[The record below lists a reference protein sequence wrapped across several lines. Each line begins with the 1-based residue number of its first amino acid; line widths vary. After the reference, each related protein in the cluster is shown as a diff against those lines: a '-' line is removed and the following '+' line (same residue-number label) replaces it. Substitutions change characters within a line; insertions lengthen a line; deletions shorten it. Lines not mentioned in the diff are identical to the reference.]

1 MKVAI
6 IGASGFVGSAILNE
20 ALNRGHVVTAIVRN
34 PEKISITNP
43 NLKVIKADV
52 TNTEEVTRA
61 VTGNEAVI
69 SSYSSFDKDTYV
81 TAINAVIDGIR
92 KAGIKRLLAVSG
104 AGSLEVAP
112 GVQMLDTP
120 SFPAEWKGGA
130 LATREAFYVIRQQ
143 NDLDWTVFSPAAVI
157 APGERTGKFRLG
169 KDQLV
174 TDTDGNSKI
183 STADYAIAMIDEL
196 EKPQHIKARFTI
208 AY

>member
-130 LATREAFYVIRQQ
+130 
-143 NDLDWTVFSPAAVI
+143 
-157 APGERTGKFRLG
+157 
-169 KDQLV
+169 
-174 TDTDGNSKI
+174 
-183 STADYAIAMIDEL
+183 
-196 EKPQHIKARFTI
+196 
-208 AY
+208 